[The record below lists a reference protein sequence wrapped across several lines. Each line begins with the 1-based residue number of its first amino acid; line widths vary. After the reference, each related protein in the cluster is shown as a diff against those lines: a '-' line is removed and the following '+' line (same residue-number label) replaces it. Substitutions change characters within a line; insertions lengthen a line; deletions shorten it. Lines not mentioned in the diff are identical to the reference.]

1 MKTGGSGRRK
11 LGCHECE
18 REGAVSAW
26 ALWDAG
32 LGLGRRE
39 RARRWCTWTAMCGG
53 PGRKA
58 ASVHE
63 PLRPPFLDLEQVT

>member
-18 REGAVSAW
+18 RKERCRRGVCGP
-26 ALWDAG
+26 AG